1 MDNLNFQNEKILD
14 IQDAMNRLMN
24 NKEMLSRW
32 LNDFFN
38 SQIVNEIEYC
48 IKNGDFDLIHKSLHH
63 LKGVSANLSL
73 NRLSAIARYL
83 DEIAKSKTNLSEIAD
98 GIIVLKD
105 IFIESHE
112 YCKREKYCE

>member
-32 LNDFFN
+32 LNDFFH
-38 SQIVNEIEYC
+38 SQIVNEIEYY
-48 IKNGDFDLIHKSLHH
+48 IKTGDFDLIHKGLHH

-73 NRLSAIARYL
+73 NRLSAMARYL
-83 DEIAKSKTNLSEIAD
+83 DEFAKSNSNLDEIID
-98 GIIVLKD
+98 GFPKLKD

-112 YCKREKYCE
+112 YCKKEKHCE